1 MPEMLYWIILLKKN
15 DIVTSYDMTQLMLH
29 DIVNYSKLTGS

>member
-1 MPEMLYWIILLKKN
+1 MDNFIKKN

-29 DIVNYSKLTGS
+29 DIFNYSKLPGS